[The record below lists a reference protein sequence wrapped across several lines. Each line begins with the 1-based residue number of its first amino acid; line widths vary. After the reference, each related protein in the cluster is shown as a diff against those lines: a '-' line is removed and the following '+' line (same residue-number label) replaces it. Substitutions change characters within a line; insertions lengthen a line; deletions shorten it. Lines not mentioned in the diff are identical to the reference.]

1 MRHGS
6 FVLAVVLALSRHA
19 GASPPADYDVNAAFD
34 ETDTNKDGA
43 IEIDEFF
50 DRLVE
55 IYFHA
60 DADKNGTLGP
70 EEFAKAVVV
79 QQEFADVDRNGDGA
93 IDRREFVRT
102 RLPLFQEADTDRD
115 GSLSLA
121 EVKAALGGGA
131 AK

>member
-1 MRHGS
+1 MRQTP
-6 FVLAVVLALSRHA
+6 FALAAALLLVSPVVAA
-19 GASPPADYDVNAAFD
+19 APGDYDVSAAFA

-60 DADKNGTLGP
+60 DADKNGTLAP
-70 EEFAKAVVV
+70 DEFAKAVVV
-79 QQEFADVDRNGDGA
+79 PQQFAEVDRNGDGA

-121 EVKAALGGGA
+121 EVRAALEGGG
-131 AK
+131 K